1 MRTPDNRKI
10 SRLRYSKWNFQ
21 AQFHSQV
28 CKLLQDI
35 ALERNQ
41 EEDFD
46 YEYREGNLLE
56 EDNIFEKEH
65 SLRVNWVPFFKGNEE
80 EGYNSIA
87 RIVNSK
93 L

>member
-10 SRLRYSKWNFQ
+10 SRLRYSEWNFQ

-35 ALERNQ
+35 AWERNQ

-56 EDNIFEKEH
+56 EDTIFEKEN
-65 SLRVNWVPFFKGNEE
+65 SLIVNWVPFFKDN
-80 EGYNSIA
+80 
-87 RIVNSK
+87 K
-93 L
+93 